1 MYLTIQRSSTLFSCA
16 PFYVLLA
23 LWLIDSM
30 MPEVHR
36 NYSLWFINDGEI
48 LQLTQLASSK
58 EERERYGNT
67 ERNTERDTYT
77 QRQRQTD
84 RQRHTEKQR
93 DTQRGRDRH
102 REKQRGRRTESQ
114 RQTERDTER
123 ERQRQ
128 TETLRERS
136 VQTCFQTQIL
146 IHGETHR
153 PAFSA
158 VDVDRFYTAL
168 FSTLTA
174 LFSTLTALFSTLTAL
189 TCDSTPVNRFFFCFF
204 KN

>member
-114 RQTERDTER
+114 RETQRERDR
-123 ERQRQ
+123 DRQ
-128 TETLRERS
+128 TLRERS

-174 LFSTLTALFSTLTAL
+174 LFSTLTAL
-189 TCDSTPVNRFFFCFF
+189 TCDSTPVNRFFSFF
-204 KN
+204 NFF